1 MIIIIIIIII
11 IIVLM
16 LTIIIMIITA
26 NHYNSNDIKIFEK
39 NALLVVFVSIGVFAI
54 FNFLNTFTR
63 LIVQESPLMAAGFEL
78 SKRNAKKLKGVYL
91 FNVVIFSAL

>member
-1 MIIIIIIIII
+1 
-11 IIVLM
+11 M
-16 LTIIIMIITA
+16 LTIIIMIITTITA